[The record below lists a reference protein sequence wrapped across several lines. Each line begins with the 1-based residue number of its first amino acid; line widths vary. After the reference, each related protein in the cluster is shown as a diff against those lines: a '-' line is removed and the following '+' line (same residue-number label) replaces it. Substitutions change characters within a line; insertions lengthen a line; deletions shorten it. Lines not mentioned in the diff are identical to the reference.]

1 MRTELAL
8 LGVALAIGGIGAQSA
23 ASAQEYRGT
32 MEQQMACTPD
42 VWRLCSD
49 QIPDV
54 NRIVAC
60 LQQNTPQLSSG
71 CRGVFQSNN
80 QVQPQQ
86 PTPRNR
92 VTPPPRYNAAP
103 PPTQPQ
109 PYDED
114 E

>member
-1 MRTELAL
+1 MRTGRIV
-8 LGVALAIGGIGAQSA
+8 LGVALSIGGMVA
-23 ASAQEYRGT
+23 ASAVSAEEYRGT

-60 LQQNTPQLSSG
+60 LQQNSPQLSSG
-71 CRGVFQSNN
+71 CRAVFQSNN
-80 QVQPQQ
+80 QMQPQS
-86 PTPRNR
+86 PRGR
-92 VTPPPRYNAAP
+92 TAPPRINAAP
-103 PPTQPQ
+103 PPPAPAPP

-114 E
+114 D